1 MKNLLLL
8 LLLSNGL
15 MCFSNSNPIKNEGA
29 GNDYLN
35 SIEEKIFEIENRYNK
50 YYLQQLR
57 EDIKICQEAIL
68 DLKKTPISDSLKQ
81 IKYDLLMQTFDKIE
95 YADYIIESIEIEKEQ
110 YTNRYFET
118 WDKMFHLKRK
128 VDRLYTKISVNEN
141 LALNQKSEFLSY
153 RKKYLHEA
161 YTNIYE
167 YNFSKLKNLNECD
180 YKNKTD
186 VLNSTISLLEASEKL
201 LFADDTKELERSLK
215 KITDTNEIKKLLSTH
230 SLAKDIVWF

>member
-15 MCFSNSNPIKNEGA
+15 VYFSYSNPIKNEGA

-35 SIEEKIFEIENRYNK
+35 SIEEKIYEIENRYNK
-50 YYLQQLR
+50 YYLEQFR
-57 EDIKICQEAIL
+57 EDIKICQNAIL
-68 DLKKTPISDSLKQ
+68 DLKKNPISDSLKQ

-95 YADYIIESIEIEKEQ
+95 YADFIIESIETEKER
-110 YTNRYFET
+110 YTNRYFKT
-118 WDKMFHLKRK
+118 WDKMFHLKLR
-128 VDRLYTKISVNEN
+128 VDKLYTKISVNEN
-141 LALNQKSEFLSY
+141 LALNQKSEFLTY

-161 YTNIYE
+161 YVNVYE

-180 YKNKTD
+180 YKNKID
-186 VLNSTISLLEASEKL
+186 VINSTISLLEVSEKL
-201 LFADDTKELERSLK
+201 LFANDTKELEKSLK

-230 SLAKDIVWF
+230 SLAKDIIWY